1 MGRVSVHR
9 YLRRSLHLG
18 REAPALAAALL
29 LALAPAGCAVGVGGG
44 NNGFGTHKGAFVD
57 TTVQGLEFNAG
68 GLIGSTDE
76 NGTFVYDPGT
86 PVTFFLGDIVVG
98 TGLGTPVMTPVS
110 LVDGAH
116 DESNGTATNIAR
128 FLLTIDDDADPT
140 NGIQIS
146 DAVRAAARDLA
157 AQGLTVNFTYPP
169 STFSGQNGAALG
181 ILSTATTVPQT
192 TVSEIAAQAH
202 LHVTLLQLLAGD
214 YGGDYTG
221 DDAGSWEVSIDPDG
235 NVTGSSQSK
244 VNADAFNLTGTVT
257 TNGTL
262 KFSATLGLDFTGTIA
277 PDGTIS
283 GTWQRLP
290 TPGTIGDTA
299 DTQFGSFTGIRAK

>member
-1 MGRVSVHR
+1 MGRGSVHR
-9 YLRRSLHLG
+9 YLRRSLRLG
-18 REAPALAAALL
+18 RAAPALAAALL

-76 NGTFVYDPGT
+76 NGTFSYDPGT
-86 PVTFFLGDIVVG
+86 PVTFFVGDIVVG
-98 TGLGTPVMTPVS
+98 TGPGTPVMTPVS
-110 LVDGAH
+110 LVNGAH
-116 DESNGTATNIAR
+116 DENNGTVTNIAR

-146 DAVRAAARDLA
+146 DAVREAARGLA
-157 AQGLTVNFTYPP
+157 VNFDKPA
-169 STFSGQNGAALG
+169 STFSGDNAEALG
-181 ILSTATTVPQT
+181 ALSAATKVPRS
-192 TVSEIAAQAH
+192 TVSEITAQAH

-214 YGGDYTG
+214 YAGDYTG
-221 DDAGSWEVSIDPDG
+221 DDAGSWEASIDPDG
-235 NVTGSSQSK
+235 NVTGSSLSK
-244 VNADAFNLTGTVT
+244 VTADAFNLTGTVA

-277 PDGTIS
+277 PDGTVS

-290 TPGTIGDTA
+290 TPGSIGDTA
-299 DTQFGSFTGIRAK
+299 DTQFGSFTGIRAR